1 MRLVKF
7 ALLAGLTGV
16 GAIAAADSRGKF
28 AGTWTMDP
36 ARSESAHQDVPVES
50 ATLVIAFTDSEMTME
65 TTRSEHGKPFHE
77 SLHFKLDGSETT
89 TTGDSGVPVT
99 GKARW
104 EGSKLVVETV
114 RNIQDSTVTTLYVHS
129 LSPNGRDLLID
140 KTLTVQH
147 GYQGQSAPTTGHGK
161 DIFVRAPKARH

>member
-1 MRLVKF
+1 MRRVEF
-7 ALLAGLTGV
+7 VLLAGLTAV
-16 GAIAAADSRGKF
+16 AAIAAADNRARF

-36 ARSESAHQDVPVES
+36 ARSESAHQDLPTDS
-50 ATLVIAFTDSEMTME
+50 ATLVIGFTDSELTME
-65 TTRSEHGKPFHE
+65 TTRSERGKAFHE
-77 SLHFKLDGSETT
+77 NLHFRLDGSETT

-104 EGSKLVVETV
+104 DGPKLVVETV

-147 GYQGQSAPTTGHGK
+147 GYQGQNAPTTGHGK
-161 DIFVRAPKARH
+161 DVFVRAAKAGK